1 MAPADCLFCK
11 IANKEIPAKIVYEDE
26 NAAGILDVNPVS
38 PGHSMILPKR
48 HAGNILELPDEEI
61 KGVFQAVKNLTA
73 IIKNKLNPDG
83 FTIGINHGRVSGQTV
98 EHLHVHIIPRWEND
112 GGGSI
117 HSVVNNK
124 PEKTL
129 DEAWKEITN

>member
-1 MAPADCLFCK
+1 MADCLFCK

-26 NAAGILDVNPVS
+26 NATGVLDVNPRS
-38 PGHSMILPKR
+38 LGHSMILPKR
-48 HAGNILELPDEEI
+48 HAGNILELPDGEI

-73 IIKNKLNPDG
+73 LLKKKLNPDG
-83 FTIGINHGRVSGQTV
+83 FTIGINHGSVSGQTV
-98 EHLHVHIIPRWEND
+98 EHLHIHVIPRWEKD

-117 HSVVNNK
+117 HSVVDNK

-129 DEAWKEITN
+129 DEVWNLLTSD